1 MSDQVWDAIV
11 VGAGPAGST
20 TANLLARDGHRVL
33 VIERETFPRFHVGES
48 LLPRDLP
55 LFQRLGLDPLE
66 HGFLCKRGA
75 QFIDERTGQ
84 STLFSFDEGLE
95 GTPAHAYQVDRA
107 SFDLWLLDAAQRHGA
122 TARQGERVMDV
133 QVGDE
138 RVLVE
143 TEAGTYHARYF
154 IDATGQDS
162 FLARRNKTREPLRD
176 FGKGAVF
183 RRYSGLRDE
192 VREELTERGDIIIKI
207 VEDGWMWVIPL
218 ADGELSI
225 GLVKKTGKV
234 DDARFELE
242 MEASPLLQRLTAG
255 AACSDSHVVANFSYQ
270 NTRSHG
276 ARWTCVGDAAAF
288 LDPVFSSGVTLAIL
302 GAERLADLL
311 SPALSAG
318 TEANPELMKPL
329 SEHMQHAYDC
339 FARFIQ
345 RFYHTNLVP
354 NLFFSPSPPARMRE
368 GVISVLAGDV
378 WRDDN
383 PFQDM
388 LLSARRGGA
397 S

>member
-1 MSDQVWDAIV
+1 MSADVWDAIV

-20 TANLLARDGHRVL
+20 TANLLAREGHRVL
-33 VIERETFPRFHVGES
+33 VVERERFPRFHVGES

-55 LFQRLGLDPLE
+55 LFRRLGLDPLE

-84 STLFSFDEGLE
+84 STLFSFDEGLD
-95 GTPAHAYQVDRA
+95 GTPPYAYQVDRA
-107 SFDLWLLDAAQRHGA
+107 RFDLWLLQAAERAGA
-122 TARQGERVMDV
+122 TARQGERVLDV
-133 QVGDE
+133 ELGAKQVT
-138 RVLVE
+138 VK
-143 TEAGTYHARYF
+143 TEQGSYRGRYF
-154 IDATGQDS
+154 VDATGQDS

-176 FGKGAVF
+176 FGKGAIF
-183 RRYSGLRDE
+183 RRYTGLRDD
-192 VREELTERGDIIIKI
+192 VRRELGERGDIIIKI

-225 GLVKKTGKV
+225 GLVKTTGKV
-234 DDARFELE
+234 DDARFAAEV
-242 MEASPLLQRLTAG
+242 EASPLLQRLTAG
-255 AACSDSHVVANFSYQ
+255 AAYSDSYVAANFSYQ
-270 NTRSHG
+270 NTRAHG

-311 SPALSAG
+311 SPALRG
-318 TEANPELMKPL
+318 GVEDDPDLMKPL
-329 SEHMQHAYDC
+329 SDHMQHAYDC

-388 LLSARRGGA
+388 LLAARRGGA
-397 S
+397 G